1 MPALE
6 VPDNLPSLDSK
17 PVDSVSIM
25 YTQSLGL
32 DIGTPIKV
40 KGDGNCLFN
49 SISTLLYGHEER
61 AIELRARTCIQMC
74 NNKDRY
80 LSRPDASDTMSLSPS
95 FEEASTA
102 CATNSS
108 WSSAWNLMALSD
120 VIGISIKSHYPPMYG
135 KEHLA
140 YKTLN
145 TTYAPTQAETDRTIA
160 VMWTHTN
167 WGVPGM
173 WNPNHFVPL
182 ASTVTNHQ
190 KSCHSDTLMKCLPM
204 NRPLPT
210 LLRKV
215 HRGVNANS
223 SAVMVS
229 PMC

>member
-1 MPALE
+1 
-6 VPDNLPSLDSK
+6 
-17 PVDSVSIM
+17 
-25 YTQSLGL
+25 
-32 DIGTPIKV
+32 
-40 KGDGNCLFN
+40 
-49 SISTLLYGHEER
+49 
-61 AIELRARTCIQMC
+61 MC
-74 NNKDRY
+74 NKDRY
-80 LSRPDASDTMSLSPS
+80 LSRPDASDTMSLSPP

-102 CATNSS
+102 CATDSW

-167 WGVPGM
+167 WGVPGK

-190 KSCHSDTLMKCLPM
+190 KSCHSDTLNQTLPATPVAERTRLSVSTNSADQSTVHI
-204 NRPLPT
+204 NRIPHEEPMVVQENSIQDDT
-210 LLRKV
+210 RPEEMSTNEQTITYTITEGTTQRGQRKLV
-215 HRGVNANS
+215 S
-223 SAVMVS
+223 SDGFTYVLKV
-229 PMC
+229 